1 MNTVSEHLFTSP
13 CYYKS
18 VSIGGRERD
27 MENKA
32 DVAKLSEEAEHGDAI
47 FGDAIFSS
55 YSDPLIIGVLKCS
68 RSKIMLRVYN

>member
-1 MNTVSEHLFTSP
+1 
-13 CYYKS
+13 
-18 VSIGGRERD
+18 